1 MTLSVVRHNELQSSF
16 GSKKARRTKYW
27 LPVSVTFIKEI
38 TEVYD
43 DLFAFFFFFRFC
55 HVMLIKVINMFY
67 IQRNVTIKMKCYK
80 EKDSCPT

>member
-43 DLFAFFFFFRFC
+43 DLFAFFFFFGF
-55 HVMLIKVINMFY
+55 VM
-67 IQRNVTIKMKCYK
+67 
-80 EKDSCPT
+80 

>member
-1 MTLSVVRHNELQSSF
+1 MTLSVVGHNELQSSF

-43 DLFAFFFFFRFC
+43 DLFAFFFFFL
-55 HVMLIKVINMFY
+55 VL
-67 IQRNVTIKMKCYK
+67 
-80 EKDSCPT
+80 SCNAY